1 MDEKKNPSNFYSK
14 KFIYCCYDK
23 QKDYHSRGE
32 RFGST
37 SDITMVERDIW
48 IIRKMREICGLQII
62 KGGHKA
68 ADDRLKSWAS
78 NAGVKTSRMNKC
90 KER

>member
-1 MDEKKNPSNFYSK
+1 
-14 KFIYCCYDK
+14 
-23 QKDYHSRGE
+23 
-32 RFGST
+32 
-37 SDITMVERDIW
+37 
-48 IIRKMREICGLQII
+48 MREICGLQII

-90 KER
+90 KERWSHVDWFIRSFVKIGLGGPKDKR

>member
-1 MDEKKNPSNFYSK
+1 
-14 KFIYCCYDK
+14 
-23 QKDYHSRGE
+23 
-32 RFGST
+32 
-37 SDITMVERDIW
+37 
-48 IIRKMREICGLQII
+48 MREICGLQII

-90 KER
+90 KEC